1 MIKFIV
7 LITAFSQIAALY
19 QNRIYGLEKSII
31 SLTNLPK
38 STYDDIFFN
47 QIRLINDFQLS
58 EQYTPEII
66 NLTELTNSTINQQ
79 FDKYL
84 KYSINWQ
91 YITDFHK
98 DINSTILIMKYKYSL
113 INDICI
119 SISKL
124 CINIDNICSG
134 NKLNTPI
141 NHFDK
146 YISYEQDSL
155 NYMIQRLVNFLFHTY
170 HEINNIQNILLF
182 EFNNGKNFRDNY
194 IKNISKLNLTEDEKL
209 DVITELDSIDN
220 LFMKQFVKIRKWT
233 NNIIKDNLRYITD
246 IIFQLFN
253 VYRYIRYKRIDTCD
267 SEKQNVNSERMLN
280 MTTNF

>member
-1 MIKFIV
+1 
-7 LITAFSQIAALY
+7 
-19 QNRIYGLEKSII
+19 
-31 SLTNLPK
+31 
-38 STYDDIFFN
+38 
-47 QIRLINDFQLS
+47 
-58 EQYTPEII
+58 
-66 NLTELTNSTINQQ
+66 
-79 FDKYL
+79 
-84 KYSINWQ
+84 
-91 YITDFHK
+91 
-98 DINSTILIMKYKYSL
+98 
-113 INDICI
+113 
-119 SISKL
+119 
-124 CINIDNICSG
+124 
-134 NKLNTPI
+134 
-141 NHFDK
+141 
-146 YISYEQDSL
+146 
-155 NYMIQRLVNFLFHTY
+155 MIQRLVNFLFYTN

-267 SEKQNVNSERMLN
+267 LEKQNVNSERMLN

>member
-1 MIKFIV
+1 
-7 LITAFSQIAALY
+7 
-19 QNRIYGLEKSII
+19 
-31 SLTNLPK
+31 
-38 STYDDIFFN
+38 
-47 QIRLINDFQLS
+47 
-58 EQYTPEII
+58 
-66 NLTELTNSTINQQ
+66 
-79 FDKYL
+79 
-84 KYSINWQ
+84 
-91 YITDFHK
+91 
-98 DINSTILIMKYKYSL
+98 MKYKYSL

-134 NKLNTPI
+134 NKLNTSI

-146 YISYEQDSL
+146 YIGYEQDSL

-233 NNIIKDNLRYITD
+233 NNII
-246 IIFQLFN
+246 
-253 VYRYIRYKRIDTCD
+253 
-267 SEKQNVNSERMLN
+267 
-280 MTTNF
+280 

>member
-1 MIKFIV
+1 MIKFIL
-7 LITAFSQIAALY
+7 LITALSQIAALY

-31 SLTNLPK
+31 SLTNLLK
-38 STYDDIFFN
+38 STYDDIFYN

-66 NLTELTNSTINQQ
+66 NW
-79 FDKYL
+79 K
-84 KYSINWQ
+84 

-220 LFMKQFVKIRKWT
+220 LFMK
-233 NNIIKDNLRYITD
+233 
-246 IIFQLFN
+246 
-253 VYRYIRYKRIDTCD
+253 
-267 SEKQNVNSERMLN
+267 
-280 MTTNF
+280 